1 MPNLPA
7 AFIREYDHPNFNGT
21 KSKVVVE
28 AGDIFTTA
36 TFFDNLGNA
45 LGVANFKPADNGGWE
60 IDVHQSSPLLS
71 VSVV

>member
-7 AFIREYDHPNFNGT
+7 NFSREYDHANFNGT
-21 KSKVVVE
+21 KSKVSVE

-36 TFFDNLGNA
+36 TFFDNLGNV

-60 IDVHQSSPLLS
+60 LDVHQYNPLLS